1 MTATK
6 RQAGG
11 PFSPLSRVS
20 CPAMNAEQINAVGG
34 WCELVGVGFLVR
46 DLMSLAR
53 YRGKRKEWA
62 ALFREWTTRFRAWW
76 VATPVM
82 AWWRRLLGR
91 PHPVV
96 FVDAGAASM
105 TMAAGDATVSTGGVE
120 PFIPRR
126 ERTLREEIAELGS
139 RVNQL
144 QEQFTRE
151 QQERERAIAA
161 ERQNRREELR
171 AEAQRLES
179 QIAEVRR
186 DVEGL
191 RDATTGDLGLRAES
205 VVFLV
210 LGITLTTWSE
220 LFADWLG
227 EWPPFRIAMS
237 FLGGYVF
244 ARICWAWWRRQRE
257 AEMRNGGL
265 ERPAGAKR

>member
-1 MTATK
+1 
-6 RQAGG
+6 
-11 PFSPLSRVS
+11 
-20 CPAMNAEQINAVGG
+20 
-34 WCELVGVGFLVR
+34 
-46 DLMSLAR
+46 
-53 YRGKRKEWA
+53 
-62 ALFREWTTRFRAWW
+62 
-76 VATPVM
+76 M

-91 PHPVV
+91 PHQVV
-96 FVDAGAASM
+96 FADAGAASM
-105 TMAAGDATVSTGGVE
+105 TMAAGGATVSTGMAK

-126 ERTLREEIAELGS
+126 ERTLREEIAELGL

-144 QEQFTRE
+144 QEQITRE
-151 QQERERAIAA
+151 QQERERAVAA
-161 ERQNRREELR
+161 ERQDRRDELR
-171 AEAQRLES
+171 AEAHRLER

-237 FLGGYVF
+237 LLGGYVF

-257 AEMRNGGL
+257 VEMRNGGL

>member
-1 MTATK
+1 
-6 RQAGG
+6 
-11 PFSPLSRVS
+11 
-20 CPAMNAEQINAVGG
+20 
-34 WCELVGVGFLVR
+34 
-46 DLMSLAR
+46 
-53 YRGKRKEWA
+53 
-62 ALFREWTTRFRAWW
+62 
-76 VATPVM
+76 
-82 AWWRRLLGR
+82 
-91 PHPVV
+91 
-96 FVDAGAASM
+96 M
-105 TMAAGDATVSTGGVE
+105 TMAAGGATVSTGMVK

-126 ERTLREEIAELGS
+126 ERTLREEIAELGL

-144 QEQFTRE
+144 QEQITRE
-151 QQERERAIAA
+151 QQEREQAIAA
-161 ERQNRREELR
+161 ERQDRRDELR
-171 AEAQRLES
+171 AEAHRMER

-191 RDATTGDLGLRAES
+191 RDVTTGDLGLRAES

-237 FLGGYVF
+237 LLGGYVF

-257 AEMRNGGL
+257 AEMRNGAL